1 MMTAAIVYRSRT
13 GTTRRFAEAIAA
25 HLRTR
30 GVDVVAQSVGDADPR
45 ALGAMDFVL
54 LGCWTNGLFVLLQ
67 HPDQPWID
75 FVREIPELRRP
86 HVGLF
91 TTYTLLTGSMFGK
104 MRAALAGKAGPI
116 SLELKSRDGT
126 LSAAHRDA
134 LDAFVDARR

>member
-1 MMTAAIVYRSRT
+1 
-13 GTTRRFAEAIAA
+13 
-25 HLRTR
+25 
-30 GVDVVAQSVGDADPR
+30 VD
-45 ALGAMDFVL
+45 LVL

-75 FVREIPELRRP
+75 FVREIPELPRP

-126 LSAAHRDA
+126 LSTANRNA
-134 LDAFVDARR
+134 LDAFVDAPR